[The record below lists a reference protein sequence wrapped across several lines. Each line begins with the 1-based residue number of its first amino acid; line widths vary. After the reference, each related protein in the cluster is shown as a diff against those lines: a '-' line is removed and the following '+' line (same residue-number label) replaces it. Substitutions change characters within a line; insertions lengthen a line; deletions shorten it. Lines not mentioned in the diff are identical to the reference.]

1 MAYNV
6 EQKAKI
12 KHVQAAAT
20 RAKAALDA
28 AIAALPKEYFLDTE
42 KTGFVYN
49 FTFNQATYPGATDPN
64 LNGKPVLIFALKG
77 IDHTNNNAVTTRYLF
92 IDVAA
97 LADVG
102 KADKVGSATAGDV
115 ASLDANG
122 NLVDSGVIAAN
133 ILTTADVA
141 TDAEVTEMLDEIFGA
156 SA

>member
-12 KHVQAAAT
+12 KHVQTAAT
-20 RAKAALDA
+20 RMKAALDA

-42 KTGFVYN
+42 KTGFVYS

-64 LNGKPVLIFALKG
+64 LNGKPVLILVMKG
-77 IDHTNNNAVTTRYLF
+77 IDHTNNDAVSYKYLF

-97 LADVG
+97 LADIG
-102 KADKVGSATAGDV
+102 KADKVGSATAGHV

-122 NLVDSGVIAAN
+122 NLLDSGKAAADV
-133 ILTTADVA
+133 LTTADVA
-141 TDAEVTEMLDEIFGA
+141 TDAEVEEMLNEIFGA
-156 SA
+156 AS

>member
-1 MAYNV
+1 MSYNV
-6 EQKAKI
+6 EQKAKL

-97 LADVG
+97 LADIG
-102 KADKVGSATAGDV
+102 KADKVAGATVGHV
-115 ASLDANG
+115 ASLDASG
-122 NLVDSGVIAAN
+122 NLADGGVVAAN

-141 TDAEVTEMLDEIFGA
+141 TDTECTEMLNEIFGVA
-156 SA
+156 S